1 MKLEQGKLCIK
12 NAEKEDCKQLV
23 SWWNDGAVMAHAGF
37 SNGLGTSEEK
47 VQKQIAAD
55 NDDTRRHLVIWY
67 DGNRI
72 GEMSYANLG
81 DSLEETGED
90 TIENRTADIGIK
102 ICNPAFQEKGL
113 GKIVLS
119 MLIRELFSR
128 GYTKIV
134 LDTNLK
140 NKRAQHVYER
150 LGFQKVN
157 VRMDAWTDQVG
168 EKQSVIDYELTTE
181 HFVDFVLMDEIS
193 RIRKAEQ
200 SFKQQFSQKRP
211 FSEHLEKWQDDDLY
225 DMYDHN
231 QFAPLVDDP
240 VNAHDVKLDNGKKDM
255 LESVASQNMQ
265 TGPTDKELE
274 QAIAYQRQLGRGFLK
289 LDTREKLDEA
299 LTERFSLEE
308 CCTETMLLRNK
319 QKNIEAW
326 KCNPDVVIHD
336 SASGDVLADLLKI
349 DIETFASD
357 YGEDFIRRRD
367 ARYVKK
373 AMEIPGFHYYVA
385 YLDGKPAGVCYA
397 YAIDGYVVMDA
408 LVVREAFRKRYVATT
423 LMKHIASQ
431 FKEEMFLHAD
441 ADDTPKEMYR
451 KMGFETVDELYEYLK
466 MW

>member
-1 MKLEQGKLCIK
+1 MRLEQGKLCIK
-12 NAEKEDCKQLV
+12 NAEQEDCKQLV

-37 SNGLGTSEEK
+37 PNGLGTNEEK

-55 NDDTRRHLVIWY
+55 SDDTRRRLIIWY

-102 ICNPAFQEKGL
+102 ICNPTFQEKGL

-157 VRMDAWTDQVG
+157 IRMDAWIDQVG
-168 EKQSVIDYELTTE
+168 EKQSVVDYELTKE
-181 HFVDFVLMDEIS
+181 HFVDFALMDEIS
-193 RIRKAEQ
+193 RIRKAER
-200 SFKQQFSQKRP
+200 SFKMLFSQKCA

-231 QFAPLVDDP
+231 QFVPLLDD
-240 VNAHDVKLDNGKKDM
+240 
-255 LESVASQNMQ
+255 
-265 TGPTDKELE
+265 PTDKELE
-274 QAIAYQRQLGRGFLK
+274 KAVAYQRQLGRGFLK
-289 LDTREKLDEA
+289 IDTREKLDEA

-336 SASGDVLADLLKI
+336 SASSDVLADLLQI

-373 AMEIPGFHYYVA
+373 AMETPGFHYYVA
-385 YLDGKPAGVCYA
+385 YLDGKVAGSCYA
-397 YAIDGYVVMDA
+397 CAIDGYVVMDA

-431 FKEEMFLHAD
+431 FKEELFLHAD
-441 ADDTPKEMYR
+441 ADDTPKEMYG

-466 MW
+466 MWEL

>member
-1 MKLEQGKLCIK
+1 
-12 NAEKEDCKQLV
+12 
-23 SWWNDGAVMAHAGF
+23 
-37 SNGLGTSEEK
+37 
-47 VQKQIAAD
+47 
-55 NDDTRRHLVIWY
+55 
-67 DGNRI
+67 
-72 GEMSYANLG
+72 
-81 DSLEETGED
+81 
-90 TIENRTADIGIK
+90 
-102 ICNPAFQEKGL
+102 
-113 GKIVLS
+113 

-150 LGFQKVN
+150 LGFQKVD
-157 VRMDAWTDQVG
+157 VRIDAWIDQVG
-168 EKQSVIDYELTTE
+168 EKQSVVDYELTKE

-193 RIRKAEQ
+193 HVRKAEQ
-200 SFKQQFSQKRP
+200 SFKQLFSQKRA

-231 QFAPLVDDP
+231 QFATLVDD
-240 VNAHDVKLDNGKKDM
+240 
-255 LESVASQNMQ
+255 
-265 TGPTDKELE
+265 PTDKELE
-274 QAIAYQRQLGRGFLK
+274 QAIAYQHQLGRGFLK
-289 LDTREKLDEA
+289 LDTREKLDEV
-299 LTERFSLEE
+299 LIKRFSLEE

-319 QKNIEAW
+319 KENMARW
-326 KCNPDVVIHD
+326 KDNPDVIIYD

-373 AMEIPGFHYYVA
+373 AMKIPGFHYYVA
-385 YLDGKPAGVCYA
+385 YLDGKPAGACYA

>member
-1 MKLEQGKLCIK
+1 MRLEQGKLCIK
-12 NAEKEDCKQLV
+12 NAEKEDCRQLV

-37 SNGLGTSEEK
+37 PNGLGTNEEK

-55 NDDTRRHLVIWY
+55 SDDTRRHLVIWY

-102 ICNPAFQEKGL
+102 ICNSTFQEKGL

-157 VRMDAWTDQVG
+157 IRMDAWIDQVG
-168 EKQSVIDYELTTE
+168 EKQSVVDYELTKE
-181 HFVDFVLMDEIS
+181 HFVDFALMDEIS
-193 RIRKAEQ
+193 RIRKAER
-200 SFKQQFSQKRP
+200 SFKMLFSQKCV

-231 QFAPLVDDP
+231 QFVPLLDD
-240 VNAHDVKLDNGKKDM
+240 
-255 LESVASQNMQ
+255 
-265 TGPTDKELE
+265 PTDKELE
-274 QAIAYQRQLGRGFLK
+274 KAVAYQRQLGRGFLK
-289 LDTREKLDEA
+289 IDTREKLDEA

-336 SASGDVLADLLKI
+336 SASSDVLADLLQI

-373 AMEIPGFHYYVA
+373 AMETPGFHYYVA
-385 YLDGKPAGVCYA
+385 YLDGKVAGSCYA
-397 YAIDGYVVMDA
+397 CAIDGYVVMDA

-431 FKEEMFLHAD
+431 FKEELFLHAD
-441 ADDTPKEMYR
+441 ADDTPKEMYG

-466 MW
+466 MWEL

>member
-1 MKLEQGKLCIK
+1 MRLEQGKLCIK
-12 NAEKEDCKQLV
+12 NAEQEDCKQLV

-37 SNGLGTSEEK
+37 PNGLGTNEEK

-55 NDDTRRHLVIWY
+55 SDDTRRHLVIWY

-81 DSLEETGED
+81 DSLEETEED

-102 ICNPAFQEKGL
+102 ICNPTFQEKGL

-157 VRMDAWTDQVG
+157 IRMDAWIDQVG
-168 EKQSVIDYELTTE
+168 EKQSVVDYELTKE
-181 HFVDFVLMDEIS
+181 HFVDFALMDEIS
-193 RIRKAEQ
+193 RIRKAER
-200 SFKQQFSQKRP
+200 SFKMLFSQKCA

-231 QFAPLVDDP
+231 QFVPLLDD
-240 VNAHDVKLDNGKKDM
+240 
-255 LESVASQNMQ
+255 
-265 TGPTDKELE
+265 TTDKELE
-274 QAIAYQRQLGRGFLK
+274 QAIAYQHQLGRSFLK

-308 CCTETMLLRNK
+308 CCTETMLLQNK

-326 KCNPDVVIHD
+326 KCNPDVIIHD
-336 SASGDVLADLLKI
+336 SASSDVLADLLQI

-373 AMEIPGFHYYVA
+373 AMETPGFHYYVA
-385 YLDGKPAGVCYA
+385 YLDGKVAGSCYA
-397 YAIDGYVVMDA
+397 CAIDGYVVMDA

-423 LMKHIASQ
+423 LMKHVASQ

>member
-1 MKLEQGKLCIK
+1 MRLEQGKLCIK
-12 NAEKEDCKQLV
+12 NAEQEDCKQLV

-37 SNGLGTSEEK
+37 PNGLGTNEEK

-55 NDDTRRHLVIWY
+55 SDDTRRHLVIWY

-102 ICNPAFQEKGL
+102 ICNPTFQEKGL

-157 VRMDAWTDQVG
+157 IRMDAWIDQVG
-168 EKQSVIDYELTTE
+168 EKQSVVDYELTKE
-181 HFVDFVLMDEIS
+181 HFVDFALMDEIS
-193 RIRKAEQ
+193 RIRKAER
-200 SFKQQFSQKRP
+200 SFKMLFSQKCA

-231 QFAPLVDDP
+231 QFVPLLDD
-240 VNAHDVKLDNGKKDM
+240 
-255 LESVASQNMQ
+255 
-265 TGPTDKELE
+265 TTDKELE
-274 QAIAYQRQLGRGFLK
+274 QAIAYQHQLGRSFLK

-319 QKNIEAW
+319 QKNIEVW

-336 SASGDVLADLLKI
+336 SAYSDVLADLLQI

-373 AMEIPGFHYYVA
+373 AMETQGFHYYVA
-385 YLDGKPAGVCYA
+385 YLDGKVAGSCYA
-397 YAIDGYVVMDA
+397 CAIDGYVVMDA

-466 MW
+466 MWEL

>member
-1 MKLEQGKLCIK
+1 MRLEQGKLCIK

-37 SNGLGTSEEK
+37 PNGLGTNEEK

-55 NDDTRRHLVIWY
+55 SDDTRRHLVIWY

-72 GEMSYANLG
+72 GEMSYANMG

-102 ICNPAFQEKGL
+102 ICNSTFQEKGL

-157 VRMDAWTDQVG
+157 IRMDAWTDQVG
-168 EKQSVIDYELTTE
+168 EKQSVVDYELTKE
-181 HFVDFVLMDEIS
+181 HFVDFALMDEIS
-193 RIRKAEQ
+193 RIRKAER
-200 SFKQQFSQKRP
+200 SFKMLFSQKCA

-231 QFAPLVDDP
+231 QFVPLLDD
-240 VNAHDVKLDNGKKDM
+240 
-255 LESVASQNMQ
+255 
-265 TGPTDKELE
+265 PTDKELE
-274 QAIAYQRQLGRGFLK
+274 KAVAYQRQLGRGFLK

-299 LTERFSLEE
+299 LTERFSLEK
-308 CCTETMLLRNK
+308 CCTETMLLQNK

-326 KCNPDVVIHD
+326 KCNPDVIIHD
-336 SASGDVLADLLKI
+336 SASSDVLADLLQI

-373 AMEIPGFHYYVA
+373 AMETQGFHYYVA
-385 YLDGKPAGVCYA
+385 YLDRKPAGSCYSC
-397 YAIDGYVVMDA
+397 AIDGYVVMDA